1 MSIYLILINGYTF
14 RSAQGMLCCI
24 DEEHSIVLVSHKLV
38 LPPNIFPETAS
49 ASIGS
54 MNCLQ
59 WSPDATVLATS
70 WEKGAIALWSVFGAL
85 LFTSLSS
92 DLGSRLSSSFHV
104 SCMTW
109 GKEGYH
115 LWMVTKEKCG
125 EGKEEEDCI
134 RTISLAKSILATNPT
149 SVSSSRESLL
159 LISEDRLHLG
169 VGTCVD
175 GSVSVTKNSSKVV
188 PVPNE
193 DDSLPSTN
201 SSSSFMEWKQSP
213 VEVGNHQ
220 WIVIQMP
227 TSYLTFNWPIRLS
240 AVDKT
245 GQCIA
250 IAGKTGFAYYN
261 HSSRR
266 WKLFGN
272 ESQERDF
279 EVCGGL
285 LWYENFIVMACY
297 SFLDDKFELRAY
309 SKTQPLNNQFS
320 TIVTVQCE
328 VHVMS
333 LHKYRLIVLSK
344 DGTISLYHLITS
356 SSGNLQIKFSK
367 NIIISNLIV
376 PPECVISIFLTCL
389 QRRPSPS
396 SSSQTQERDSILIN
410 ISGRLFLLEKEE
422 RLPDESDPVNV
433 SFRAVS
439 VLASG
444 VENLWVPPNE
454 VTESCRSRPHLT
466 DALWLS
472 RGSHGMSVWLPLLP
486 TETERS
492 YPAAAAHSFISER
505 IMIPVRS
512 HIYPLGNYNFSFH
525 STLFMVQTLHC
536 LTLTSS
542 FF

>member
-1 MSIYLILINGYTF
+1 MT
-14 RSAQGMLCCI
+14 
-24 DEEHSIVLVSHKLV
+24 HKLV
-38 LPPNIFPETAS
+38 LPANMFPES
-49 ASIGS
+49 ASGTIGS

-59 WSPDATVLATS
+59 WSPDSTVLATS

-85 LFTSLSS
+85 LFCSLSS
-92 DLGSRLSSSFHV
+92 DLGSKLSSLFHI
-104 SCMTW
+104 STMTW
-109 GKEGYH
+109 GREGYH
-115 LWMVTKEKCG
+115 LWMVNREKSVD
-125 EGKEEEDCI
+125 GKEEDCL

-159 LISEDRLHLG
+159 LVSEDRLHLG

-175 GSVSVTKNSSKVV
+175 GSVSRPTSSKRQSGKVV
-188 PVPNE
+188 SPK
-193 DDSLPSTN
+193 DDDEILPSTN
-201 SSSSFMEWKQSP
+201 SASSFMEWKQSP

-227 TSYLTFNWPIRLS
+227 TSYLSFNWPIRLS
-240 AVDKT
+240 AIDKT

-261 HSSRR
+261 HSSRK

-285 LWYENFIVMACY
+285 LWFENFIIMSCY

-309 SKTQPLNNQFS
+309 SKNQPLNNQYS
-320 TIVTVQCE
+320 TIVTVQSE

-344 DGTISLYHLITS
+344 DGTLSLYHLLTS
-356 SSGNLQIKFSK
+356 STGHLQMKFSK
-367 NIIISNLIV
+367 NIFITNLIV
-376 PPECVISIFLTCL
+376 PPECVISIFVTCL
-389 QRRPSPS
+389 QRRHPS
-396 SSSQTQERDSILIN
+396 SSSTQERDSILIN

-422 RLPDESDPVNV
+422 RLPNESDPMTV

-454 VTESCRSRPHLT
+454 VTDSCRSRPHLT

-472 RGSHGMSVWLPLLP
+472 RGTNGMSVWLPLLP

-512 HIYPLGNYNFSFH
+512 HIYPLGNCNCILIS
-525 STLFMVQTLHC
+525 
-536 LTLTSS
+536 
-542 FF
+542 

>member
-1 MSIYLILINGYTF
+1 
-14 RSAQGMLCCI
+14 MLSCI
-24 DEEHSIVLVSHKLV
+24 DEENSLVLMTHKLV
-38 LPPNIFPETAS
+38 LPPNIFPES
-49 ASIGS
+49 ASGTIGS

-59 WSPDATVLATS
+59 WSPDSTVLATS

-85 LFTSLSS
+85 LFCSLSS
-92 DLGSRLSSSFHV
+92 DLGSKLSSLFHI
-104 SCMTW
+104 SSMTW
-109 GKEGYH
+109 GREGYH
-115 LWMVTKEKCG
+115 LWIVNREKSV
-125 EGKEEEDCI
+125 EGKEEDCL

-159 LISEDRLHLG
+159 LMSEDRLHLG

-175 GSVSVTKNSSKVV
+175 GSISRTTSSKIQSSKVV
-188 PVPNE
+188 SAK
-193 DDSLPSTN
+193 DDDEILPSTN
-201 SSSSFMEWKQSP
+201 SASSFMEWKQSP

-227 TSYLTFNWPIRLS
+227 TSYLSFNWPIRLS
-240 AVDKT
+240 AIDKT

-261 HSSRR
+261 HSSRK

-285 LWYENFIVMACY
+285 LWFENFIIMSCY

-309 SKTQPLNNQFS
+309 SRNQPLNNQYS
-320 TIVTVQCE
+320 TIVTVQSE

-344 DGTISLYHLITS
+344 DGTLSLYHLLTS
-356 SSGNLQIKFSK
+356 SSGHLQMKFSK
-367 NIIISNLIV
+367 NIFISNLIV

-389 QRRPSPS
+389 QRRHPS
-396 SSSQTQERDSILIN
+396 SSSSSTHERDSILIN

-422 RLPDESDPVNV
+422 RLPNESDPVTV

-472 RGSHGMSVWLPLLP
+472 RGSNGMSVWLPLLP

-512 HIYPLGNYNFSFH
+512 HIYPLGNCVLIS
-525 STLFMVQTLHC
+525 
-536 LTLTSS
+536 
-542 FF
+542 

>member
-1 MSIYLILINGYTF
+1 MT
-14 RSAQGMLCCI
+14 
-24 DEEHSIVLVSHKLV
+24 HKLV
-38 LPPNIFPETAS
+38 LPPNMFPES
-49 ASIGS
+49 ASGTIGS

-59 WSPDATVLATS
+59 WSPDSTVLATS

-85 LFTSLSS
+85 LFCSLSS
-92 DLGSRLSSSFHV
+92 DLGSKLSSLFHI
-104 SCMTW
+104 STMTW
-109 GKEGYH
+109 GREGYH
-115 LWMVTKEKCG
+115 LWLVNREKSVD
-125 EGKEEEDCI
+125 GKEEDCL
-134 RTISLAKSILATNPT
+134 RTISLAKSILATNPS

-159 LISEDRLHLG
+159 LMSEDRLHLG

-175 GSVSVTKNSSKVV
+175 GSVSRTVSRRSSEMESKRTVSV
-188 PVPNE
+188 PSKDE
-193 DDSLPSTN
+193 DEILPSTN
-201 SSSSFMEWKQSP
+201 SASSFMEWKQSP

-220 WIVIQMP
+220 WIVVQMP
-227 TSYLTFNWPIRLS
+227 TSYLSFNWPVRLS
-240 AVDKT
+240 AIDKT

-250 IAGKTGFAYYN
+250 IAGKTGFAFYN
-261 HSSRR
+261 HSTRK

-285 LWYENFIVMACY
+285 LWFDNFIIMSCY
-297 SFLDDKFELRAY
+297 SFLDDKFQLRAY
-309 SKTQPLNNQFS
+309 SKNQPLNNQFS
-320 TIVTVQCE
+320 TIVTVQNE

-344 DGTISLYHLITS
+344 DGTLSLYHLLTS
-356 SSGNLQIKFSK
+356 STGHLQIKFWK
-367 NIIISNLIV
+367 NIFISNLIV
-376 PPECVISIFLTCL
+376 PPECVISIFVTCL
-389 QRRPSPS
+389 QRRHPS
-396 SSSQTQERDSILIN
+396 SSSSSSSTNPSSNPSSHERDSILIN

-422 RLPDESDPVNV
+422 RLPNESDPVTV

-444 VENLWVPPNE
+444 VEHLWLPPNE
-454 VTESCRSRPHLT
+454 VTDSCRSRPHLT

-472 RGSHGMSVWLPLLP
+472 RGSNGMSVWLPLLP

-512 HIYPLGNYNFSFH
+512 HIYPLGNFLLIS
-525 STLFMVQTLHC
+525 
-536 LTLTSS
+536 
-542 FF
+542 

>member
-1 MSIYLILINGYTF
+1 
-14 RSAQGMLCCI
+14 MLSCI
-24 DEEHSIVLVSHKLV
+24 DEENSLVLMTHKLV
-38 LPPNIFPETAS
+38 LPPNIFPES
-49 ASIGS
+49 ASGTIGC

-59 WSPDATVLATS
+59 WSPDSTVLATS

-85 LFTSLSS
+85 LFCSLTS
-92 DLGSRLSSSFHV
+92 DLGSKMSSLFHI
-104 SCMTW
+104 SSMTW
-109 GKEGYH
+109 GREGYH
-115 LWMVTKEKCG
+115 LWMVNREKSVD
-125 EGKEEEDCI
+125 GKEEDCL
-134 RTISLAKSILATNPT
+134 RTVSLAKSILATNPT

-159 LISEDRLHLG
+159 LVSEDRLHLG

-175 GSVSVTKNSSKVV
+175 GSISRTASSKIQSSKVV
-188 PVPNE
+188 PVSAR
-193 DDSLPSTN
+193 DDDEILPSTN
-201 SSSSFMEWKQSP
+201 SASSFMEWKQSP

-227 TSYLTFNWPIRLS
+227 TSYLSFNWPVRLS
-240 AVDKT
+240 AIDKT

-261 HSSRR
+261 HSSRK

-285 LWYENFIVMACY
+285 LWFENFIIMSCY

-309 SKTQPLNNQFS
+309 SKNQPLNNQYS
-320 TIVTVQCE
+320 TIVTVQSE

-344 DGTISLYHLITS
+344 DGTLSLYHLLTS
-356 SSGNLQIKFSK
+356 STGHLQIKFSK
-367 NIIISNLIV
+367 NIFISNLIV

-389 QRRPSPS
+389 QRRHPS
-396 SSSQTQERDSILIN
+396 STHERDSILIN

-422 RLPDESDPVNV
+422 RLPNESDPVTV

-454 VTESCRSRPHLT
+454 VTESSRSRPHLT

-472 RGSHGMSVWLPLLP
+472 RGSNGMSVWLPLLP

-512 HIYPLGNYNFSFH
+512 HIYPLGNCVLIS
-525 STLFMVQTLHC
+525 
-536 LTLTSS
+536 
-542 FF
+542 

>member
-1 MSIYLILINGYTF
+1 
-14 RSAQGMLCCI
+14 MLCCI
-24 DEEHSIVLVSHKLV
+24 DEENSLVLMTHKLV

-49 ASIGS
+49 AAIGS

-85 LFTSLSS
+85 LFSSLSS
-92 DLGSRLSSSFHV
+92 DLGSRLSSFHV

-109 GKEGYH
+109 GREGYH
-115 LWMVTKEKCG
+115 LWMVCKDKSN
-125 EGKEEEDCI
+125 GKEEDCLL
-134 RTISLAKSILATNPT
+134 TISLAKSILATNPT
-149 SVSSSRESLL
+149 SVSCSRESLL

-175 GSVSVTKNSSKVV
+175 GSISEIDTSSKVV
-188 PVPNE
+188 PVPSDE
-193 DDSLPSTN
+193 DVLPSTN
-201 SSSSFMEWKQSP
+201 SASSFMQWKQSP

-220 WIVIQMP
+220 WIVIPMP
-227 TSYLTFNWPIRLS
+227 TSYLSFNWPIRLS

-250 IAGKTGFAYYN
+250 IAGKTGFACYN
-261 HSSRR
+261 HSSRK

-285 LWYENFIVMACY
+285 LWFENFIVMSCY
-297 SFLDDKFELRAY
+297 SFLEDKFELRAY
-309 SKTQPLNNQFS
+309 SKSQPLNNQFS
-320 TIVTVQCE
+320 TTVTVQSE
-328 VHVMS
+328 IHVMS

-344 DGTISLYHLITS
+344 DGTLSLYHLITS
-356 SSGNLQIKFSK
+356 SSGHLQIKFSK
-367 NIIISNLIV
+367 NILISNLIV
-376 PPECVISIFLTCL
+376 PPECVISIFLMCL
-389 QRRPSPS
+389 QRRPLS
-396 SSSQTQERDSILIN
+396 SSSSISERDSILIN

-422 RLPDESDPVNV
+422 RIPNESDPMTVA
-433 SFRAVS
+433 FRAVS

-454 VTESCRSRPHLT
+454 VSDSCRSRPHLT

-472 RGSHGMSVWLPLLP
+472 RGSQGMSVWLPLLP

-512 HIYPLGNYNFSFH
+512 HIYPLGNY
-525 STLFMVQTLHC
+525 
-536 LTLTSS
+536 
-542 FF
+542 